1 MGLTLDLDLKK
12 CTACGACA
20 VACMDQ
26 NDIDTEKGIRPF
38 RTVFDWERS
47 ETAAG
52 SSRGPG
58 AAGCDPACAPS
69 KYIHVSIACMHC
81 TDAPCVT
88 ACPCA
93 CIRKDEETNLTIY
106 DNTGCIGC
114 HSCAMACPFGIPA
127 FNEEGHMQKCDGC
140 AVRVRHGLEPAC
152 VRVCPSG
159 ALRLVHTDELE
170 QTDISNSLIKWG
182 EMLDS

>member
-1 MGLTLDLDLKK
+1 MRQMGLTLDLDLKK

-38 RTVFDWERS
+38 RTVFDLEN
-47 ETAAG
+47 
-52 SSRGPG
+52 SR
-58 AAGCDPACAPS
+58 ACKS
-69 KYIHVSIACMHC
+69 VTKYVHVSIACMHC

-93 CIRKDEETNLTIY
+93 CIRKDEETNLTVY

-114 HSCAMACPFGIPA
+114 HSCAMACPYGIPA

-159 ALRLVHTDELE
+159 ALRLVHTEDLE
-170 QTDISNSLIKWG
+170 QADMSRSLVKWA